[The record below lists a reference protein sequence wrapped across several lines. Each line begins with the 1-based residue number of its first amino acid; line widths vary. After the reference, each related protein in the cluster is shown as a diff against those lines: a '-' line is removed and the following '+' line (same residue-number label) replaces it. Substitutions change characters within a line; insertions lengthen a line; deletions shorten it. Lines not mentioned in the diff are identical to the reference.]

1 MMAIKRLNSHQ
12 LKTAGFALG
21 ASALAAIAM
30 MFVPVGLLESITGAT
45 GISEMV
51 HATAAPLGDTARA
64 IMAFLAGALTL
75 VAVLAVMLRTEKG
88 AANVSTAQVA
98 QDFAE
103 PADRISALRAGL
115 LSISLPKFAM
125 PKMPWKK
132 SDGDIFDLADLP
144 KLRTLDAHPDAPAR
158 RPLSAASD
166 LNEPAPV
173 AAPAPAPS
181 TGEIRFWGDAM
192 PEPAVEPVAHATACE
207 DVADVAPIAVE
218 VMAETK
224 AGDVAITAAPAAPRQ
239 EPQLTLAEMVAQLEA
254 AVVQRKVQLAEL
266 EVVAADLAAS
276 NKQPTAAVE
285 VENIVVA
292 PAVETEILPPEA
304 PRAARPPLEAV
315 PSSPRGPADDDMDAA
330 LHAALQTLQR
340 MNAQAR

>member
-30 MFVPVGLLESITGAT
+30 MFVPVGLLESIAGAT

-51 HATAAPLGDTARA
+51 PATAPPLGDTARA

-103 PADRISALRAGL
+103 PADRMAALKVGL
-115 LSISLPKFAM
+115 SSISLPKFAM
-125 PKMPWKK
+125 SKMPWKK

-166 LNEPAPV
+166 LIEPIPV
-173 AAPAPAPS
+173 AAPAPVSS

-192 PEPAVEPVAHATACE
+192 PEPAAKPVTQAAACE
-207 DVADVAPIAVE
+207 DVADIAPIAVE
-218 VMAETK
+218 IVAQTK

-239 EPQLTLAEMVAQLEA
+239 EPQPTLAEMVAQLEA

-276 NKQPTAAVE
+276 NMQPAVAVE
-285 VENIVVA
+285 VESIVAA
-292 PAVETEILPPEA
+292 PDVETEILPPEA